1 VNFAPIG
8 RTLSVSLAD
17 LNVAASR
24 TDKHQ
29 VIVGLALAAAAQA
42 QLGPVRAGL
51 LQGQLVAPM
60 QTALFGRLLKAS
72 GNPAELA
79 AATAVDQFLTRQV
92 FSPTINITP

>member
-1 VNFAPIG
+1 
-8 RTLSVSLAD
+8 
-17 LNVAASR
+17 
-24 TDKHQ
+24 
-29 VIVGLALAAAAQA
+29 
-42 QLGPVRAGL
+42 
-51 LQGQLVAPM
+51 M